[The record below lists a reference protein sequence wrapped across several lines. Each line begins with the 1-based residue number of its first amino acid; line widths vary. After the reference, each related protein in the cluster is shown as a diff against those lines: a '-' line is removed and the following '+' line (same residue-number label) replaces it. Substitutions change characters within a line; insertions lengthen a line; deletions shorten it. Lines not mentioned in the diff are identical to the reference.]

1 MKLLNSSLCTKKQ
14 IIDMYNDCKLKVNEN
29 FKSASYDSMN
39 EEQRISFS
47 LLIDY
52 GVINIIS
59 KGLISVK
66 CLKGNTLKGK
76 QFIEDLLSY
85 SKTGLTKIIA
95 TKAGKNISS
104 ISSEIWNLCAS
115 RDIVFSKAPSRT
127 LFYKTRDE
135 LPEELVEKIVKDQ
148 ESKKKLRLEAFQ
160 FFVDGIEAGKTTEE
174 IIREALDI

>member
-1 MKLLNSSLCTKKQ
+1 
-14 IIDMYNDCKLKVNEN
+14 MYNDCKLKVNEN

-85 SKTGLTKIIA
+85 SKTGLTKLLQQ
-95 TKAGKNISS
+95 KRGKISVLLVQKYG
-104 ISSEIWNLCAS
+104 IYVLAEI
-115 RDIVFSKAPSRT
+115 
-127 LFYKTRDE
+127 LFFLKHHQE
-135 LPEELVEKIVKDQ
+135 LYFIKQ
-148 ESKKKLRLEAFQ
+148 GMSFQ
-160 FFVDGIEAGKTTEE
+160 
-174 IIREALDI
+174 RN